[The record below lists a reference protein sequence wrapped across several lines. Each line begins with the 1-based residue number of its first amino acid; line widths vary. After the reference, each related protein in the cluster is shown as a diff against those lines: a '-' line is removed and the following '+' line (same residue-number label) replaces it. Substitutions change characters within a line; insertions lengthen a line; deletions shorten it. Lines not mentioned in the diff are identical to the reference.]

1 MLRAPLNQT
10 IEYQEVHQTNE
21 KTTIINCQNL
31 VKANEFV
38 DKLGKILKTVN
49 ELNIR
54 NTDIHKFKVDE
65 QTYYLTACIDA
76 EKGKY
81 KHQTFNIFYKDKENQ
96 EIYNLNLN
104 PQGGLMTFIDG
115 IKFSDKEK
123 YIEDIINK

>member
-10 IEYQEVHQTNE
+10 IEYKEVSQTNE
-21 KTTIINCQNL
+21 TNINYQNL

-38 DKLGKILKTVN
+38 DKLGNILNVVN